1 MKKDKPTSD
10 EDKSEAE
17 SDTEEMATLFS
28 SDNTELTDFT
38 QRVRR
43 AIRGEGP
50 DELDS
55 KAVTKLNQGH
65 SAEQEKKSSSQK
77 GNVVNLFKP
86 K

>member
-10 EDKSEAE
+10 KDKSGAE
-17 SDTEEMATLFS
+17 SDTQEMATLFS

-50 DELDS
+50 DEFGS
-55 KAVTKLNQGH
+55 KTITNLNQRH
-65 SAEQEKKSSSQK
+65 SAKQGKKSSSLK
-77 GNVVNLFKP
+77 GNVVNLFKS

>member
-1 MKKDKPTSD
+1 MKKDKPTTG
-10 EDKSEAE
+10 EDKSGSE

-43 AIRGEGP
+43 AIRGEDPVPLG
-50 DELDS
+50 S
-55 KAVTKLNQGH
+55 KAVTNRNQDH
-65 SAEQEKKSSSQK
+65 SAQQGKKSSSLK
-77 GNVVNLFKP
+77 NNVVTLFKP

>member
-10 EDKSEAE
+10 EDKSGAE
-17 SDTEEMATLFS
+17 SDTQEMATLFS

-50 DELDS
+50 DEFGS
-55 KAVTKLNQGH
+55 KTVTNLNRGH
-65 SAEQEKKSSSQK
+65 STEQGKNSSSLK
-77 GNVVNLFKP
+77 DNVVNLFKP